1 MYMCFYK
8 FLQSHNRVIYTSYV
22 KFSHVEKGLVNG
34 INTNT
39 YTLILGVHTAV
50 WFLTLP
56 KCFYESFVVMV
67 YGLG

>member
-1 MYMCFYK
+1 MCVFISSCK
-8 FLQSHNRVIYTSYV
+8 ATTEPSYV

-34 INTNT
+34 INTNVHT
-39 YTLILGVHTAV
+39 HTVRGVHTAV

-56 KCFYESFVVMV
+56 KCFYESFVVTV